1 MIYLR
6 LEQIGENFDAIQP
19 NRKPIATFF
28 LWATRIEVLNESQRP
43 GWQSD
48 ITRHRFLELW
58 DRIHLTNPAPAP
70 VYLDVLL
77 SYLDVDHGRVTECP
91 GSEQGIRAASL
102 CLLRAL
108 AGANLGSAAF
118 VDIRE
123 RYNAVIPPHADFEG
137 LLCYHAISAIHATL
151 VDAQETQTISWMD
164 YKPHTQEYI
173 FFANTLARVA
183 HKVPRWAL
191 RFAAHSL
198 SQDPLSPPSAII
210 DCLTVIAIN
219 LGCDIPEGDVRNLHK
234 RYRLLVQLH
243 SLSR

>member
-1 MIYLR
+1 MVYLR
-6 LEQIGENFDAIQP
+6 LAQIGENFGAIQL
-19 NRKPIATFF
+19 NQEPIATFF
-28 LWATRIEVLNESQRP
+28 LWVTRIEILNESQRF

-58 DRIHLTNPAPAP
+58 DRIHLANPASAAT
-70 VYLDVLL
+70 YLDALL

-91 GSEQGIRAASL
+91 GSEQGAKAASL

-108 AGANLGSAAF
+108 AGIDSGSAAF
-118 VDIRE
+118 RDIRE
-123 RYNAVIPPHADFEG
+123 RYDAVIPLHADFEG
-137 LLCYHAISAIHATL
+137 LLCYHAINAIHVTL
-151 VDAQETQTISWMD
+151 AGGQEKRTISWMD

-183 HKVPRWAL
+183 HKAPRWAL

-198 SQDPLSPPSAII
+198 SQNPLFPPSVII
-210 DCLTVIAIN
+210 DCLIVIAIN
-219 LGCDIPEGDVRNLHK
+219 LECDIPEGYVRNLHK
-234 RYRLLVQLH
+234 RYRPLVQLH